1 MWLTWI
7 HAYYMPV
14 FAVESIYIPSIIAE
28 HKCKKDSN
36 VKCVSAMIQN
46 DTKRTFGQSEIQN
59 VPSGETLKILPV
71 PGGGGDKQLYNSF
84 TEGKARERVKTN
96 RERERERERERAA
109 GCACCVCQRRSG
121 AGAGD
126 QERRAAIRQVTW
138 LSEQEREELVAS
150 DN

>member
-1 MWLTWI
+1 
-7 HAYYMPV
+7 MPV

-71 PGGGGDKQLYNSF
+71 PGGGGINSCTIASQKGRQGKGLRQ
-84 TEGKARERVKTN
+84 TE
-96 RERERERERERAA
+96 RERERERERESSWL
-109 GCACCVCQRRSG
+109 CMLCVSEEVWCWGRRSG
-121 AGAGD
+121 
-126 QERRAAIRQVTW
+126 
-138 LSEQEREELVAS
+138 EES
-150 DN
+150 SH